1 MSADRSAG
9 RTPLVDLR
17 GATHTYPDGTVGMHD
32 VAFSVSPDEVVA
44 LVGGNGAGKSTLLE
58 HLNAT
63 LVPDEGEL
71 VVAGTPVTGDNRAH
85 ARKAVGFVFQ
95 DADTQLVAP
104 TVLDDVTFGLRNH
117 GVSGEEAGRRARAAL
132 ATVGAAHLEDRVPH
146 YLSGGEKRL
155 VGLAGVLVL
164 EPSVVVLDEPLAG
177 LDPERSR
184 LVADRIRQIHGEGIS
199 VVLSTH
205 DLEFAA
211 EVADRV
217 CVMADG
223 TVVGSGT
230 PREVFYDDALLERA
244 DLHPPSPVRVA
255 RDAGLDARSR
265 PVTEADLVALLADAG
280 RPGSFETAPADD
292 PGHD

>member
-1 MSADRSAG
+1 MSNGES
-9 RTPLVDLR
+9 PLVSLR
-17 GATHTYPDGTVGMHD
+17 CEAHTYPDGTVGMHD
-32 VAFSVSPDEVVA
+32 VDFSIYPDEVVA
-44 LVGGNGAGKSTLLE
+44 LIGGNGAGKSTLLE

-63 LVPDEGEL
+63 LIPDEGEL
-71 VVAGTPVTGDNRAH
+71 VINGSPITEDRKSH
-85 ARKAVGFVFQ
+85 ARKQVGFVFQ

-104 TVLDDVTFGLRNH
+104 TVLDDVMFGLQNY
-117 GVSGEEAGRRARAAL
+117 GVSGEEAKQRAREAL
-132 ATVGAAHLEDRVPH
+132 ATVDADHLEDRIPH

-164 EPSVVVLDEPLAG
+164 DPNVIVLDEPLAG

-184 LVADRIRQIHGEGIS
+184 LVADRIQQVHEAGIS

-223 TVVGSGT
+223 NIIGAGT
-230 PREVFYDDALLERA
+230 PREVFYDEALLRKA
-244 DLHPPSPVRVA
+244 NLHPPSPVRMA
-255 RDAGLDARSR
+255 RDIGISETEK
-265 PVTEADLVALLADAG
+265 PISEADFVAAFTPD
-280 RPGSFETAPADD
+280 
-292 PGHD
+292 